1 MANGRNKYD
10 EPLTTQRVN
19 EKRLTRVTWI
29 LALAQL
35 VVIGAMVAL
44 MFTPFAKV
52 VFVCAVPY
60 IMLYV
65 YYMRGVETIVDIG
78 CKSAGLFRAFKF
90 ISPLLFAVAFVMA
103 IFS

>member
-44 MFTPFAKV
+44 MFTPFVGERSSCYANENDNG
-52 VFVCAVPY
+52 
-60 IMLYV
+60 IL
-65 YYMRGVETIVDIG
+65 RDIPKAPA
-78 CKSAGLFRAFKF
+78 C
-90 ISPLLFAVAFVMA
+90 
-103 IFS
+103 

>member
-19 EKRLTRVTWI
+19 EKRLVRVTTI
-29 LALAQL
+29 LAIAQL
-35 VVIGAMVAL
+35 ILLAAMVGL
-44 MFTPFAKV
+44 MFTQFGKV

-65 YYMRGVETIVDIG
+65 YYMRGVETAVEIG
-78 CKSAGLFRAFKF
+78 CKSAGIFRLFKF
-90 ISPLLFAVAFVMA
+90 ISPILFAVAFVLA

>member
-1 MANGRNKYD
+1 MADYKNKYD

-19 EKRLTRVTWI
+19 EKRLVRVTTI
-29 LALAQL
+29 LAIAQL
-35 VVIGAMVAL
+35 VVLAAMVML

-65 YYMRGVETIVDIG
+65 YYMRGVETAVEIG
-78 CKSAGLFRAFKF
+78 CKSAGLFRLFKYVSPILFVLAFA
-90 ISPLLFAVAFVMA
+90 LA
-103 IFS
+103 ILS